1 MVKVSPLEE
10 MNGIFN
16 LNNFIIIWRLL
27 LKELYHLILKGI
39 DEVYNGRSCPGTKSI
54 SRMQAEEVN
63 ELQIES
69 FLRQKW
75 S

>member
-1 MVKVSPLEE
+1 MVVKVSPLEE

-39 DEVYNGRSCPGTKSI
+39 DEV
-54 SRMQAEEVN
+54 
-63 ELQIES
+63 
-69 FLRQKW
+69 
-75 S
+75 